1 MERPDISL
9 NIPGDVCAPEGFLA
23 AGIHCGV
30 KKEATDLALL
40 YSEKPGTTAAA
51 AFTTNHVRAAPVRYC
66 EEAIADGRAR
76 AIVVNSGNANA
87 CTGEEGMANAREMA
101 SLAAGA
107 LSLDAPEVLVASTG
121 IIGEQ
126 LPMEFIREG
135 IPRAARGLESSG
147 AAAAKAILTT
157 DSFTKTASAR
167 VEIDG
172 VEVTVGGMAKGA
184 GMIHPRMATTLGFL
198 TTDARVSPGLLREV
212 LREAVDV
219 SFNRITVDGETSTN
233 DTVFLLANGA
243 SGAPAVEGGEARRRL
258 AEAVTSVAV
267 ALARMVP
274 RDGEGAK
281 KLVEVRVEGAPGRDE
296 AVRCA
301 ERVANSLLV
310 KTAIRGEDSNWGRV
324 MAAVGS
330 AGVPV
335 DEEKIAIWVGDVL
348 LVRQGVGIPGSMAAG
363 REALGEETVLL
374 RIDLGLGEEAASVW
388 TCDLGEEYI
397 RINTQYN

>member
-1 MERPDISL
+1 MERSDISL
-9 NIPGDVCAPEGFLA
+9 NIPGDVCAPRGFLA

-30 KKEATDLALL
+30 KKDAADLALL
-40 YSEKPGTTAAA
+40 HSEEKETTAAA
-51 AFTTNHVRAAPVRYC
+51 VFTTNHVRAAPVRYC
-66 EEAIADGRAR
+66 EETVAGGRAR

-87 CTGEEGMANAREMA
+87 CTGAEGMANTREMA
-101 SLAAGA
+101 RLAAGA
-107 LSLDAPEVLVASTG
+107 LSLEAREVLVASTG

-126 LPMEFIREG
+126 LPMELIREG
-135 IPRAARGLESSG
+135 IPRAAQELGPSG
-147 AAAAKAILTT
+147 ASAAEAILTT
-157 DSFTKTASAR
+157 DSFTKTASAT
-167 VEIDG
+167 VEIGG

-198 TTDARVSPGLLREV
+198 TTDARVRPEILREV

-243 SGAPAVEGGEARRRL
+243 SGAPALEAGDDRRRFS
-258 AEAVTSVAV
+258 EAVTAVAV
-267 ALARMVP
+267 GLARMVP

-281 KLVEVRVEGAPGRDE
+281 KLVEVRVDGARSRDD

-324 MAAVGS
+324 MAALGS

-335 DEEKIAIWVGDVL
+335 DEEKIAMWVGDVL
-348 LVRQGVGIPGSMAAG
+348 LVQEGVGVPGSMEPG
-363 REALGEETVLL
+363 REALSADTVLL
-374 RIDLGLGEEAASVW
+374 KIDLGLGSEVASVW

-397 RINTQYN
+397 RINTQYS